1 MAGNLVDGNA
11 TDNSA
16 LLKVALDP
24 FGLSPVTASADLNAQ
39 LAPLA
44 KQQIATKKA
53 DMDSAYEKA
62 TDAMTKS
69 LQEMSQRIH
78 TVAEDKPMAYRSAPL
93 SVSTV
98 EAWAS
103 QIMSTGSTTSAT
115 PASKPAK

>member
-1 MAGNLVDGNA
+1 
-11 TDNSA
+11 
-16 LLKVALDP
+16 
-24 FGLSPVTASADLNAQ
+24 
-39 LAPLA
+39 
-44 KQQIATKKA
+44 
-53 DMDSAYEKA
+53 MDSAYEKA

-93 SVSTV
+93 SVYTE